1 MSKSGQSAWWGR
13 VARAWGLDPRL
24 MAALLRAYLLMDLRN
39 QQFARATGT
48 RHRELFTPLFW
59 IVSMN
64 LFISCVASAVL
75 FGRVD
80 AYFFALV
87 GLSISMLITATSLI
101 VEFNEVVLSVD
112 DVQVIG
118 HHPVPARTY
127 AAARVGNLLMYLS
140 AIIASTSIF
149 PAIVGVG
156 LRDASVWYLP
166 AYLAAT
172 LFGNLA
178 VAGAVISL
186 YAFLSRGRPDAPI
199 QEYLAWMQA
208 ALMAVTFYGGQFA
221 LRDQQNRLELLAY
234 QPPEWF
240 SLLPSAWLAAFVAD
254 TGPGGTG
261 DKWWVLATCVVF
273 SAVIWRVVLR
283 QLSASYAELE
293 PGGSSWRSSTRRPL
307 PRPGQLLGPFGQL
320 CARNQDEQTGFWLAT
335 TMLRRIPSLR
345 LHSLPFLSMVPAA
358 LLLGY
363 FTDQLPNPLETSD
376 PRCVL
381 TLAGLYLLPTCVPAI
396 FYSLR
401 FAEDFEAS
409 WVLHSAPIENP
420 WRFMAGVRKAVT
432 HQILAPVMLFVFVML
447 WIAFGRLADAIVQS
461 AVAWSVTILTSY
473 WSQGVVLR
481 TYPFSQSPAR
491 GAALGPVA
499 PYLAAASLITMVAAG
514 LHYGLAQMGRGF
526 TVYAMGVVIFTLF
539 ATWYVSRQTWVGL
552 KTEVGLKTDQAIRR

>member
-13 VARAWGLDPRL
+13 VAQAWGIDARL

-112 DVQVIG
+112 DVHVIG

-127 AAARVGNLLMYLS
+127 AAARVGNLLVYLS
-140 AIIASTSIF
+140 AIVVSTSVF
-149 PAIVGVG
+149 PAVVGAG
-156 LRDASVWYLP
+156 LRDASVWYVP
-166 AYLAAT
+166 AYLTAT

-178 VAGAVISL
+178 VAGTVISL
-186 YAFLSRGRPDAPI
+186 YAFLSRGRPAAPI

-254 TGPGGTG
+254 TGPGGMG
-261 DKWWVLATCVVF
+261 DKWWVLAACVLFTV
-273 SAVIWRVVLR
+273 VIWRAVLR

-293 PGGSSWRSSTRRPL
+293 PGGSSWRSPTRRPL
-307 PRPGQLLGPFGQL
+307 PRPGQLLGPFGQV
-320 CARNQDEQTGFWLAT
+320 CARNRDEQTGFWLAT
-335 TMLRRIPSLR
+335 TMLRRVPSMR

-363 FTDQLPNPLETSD
+363 FTDQLPNPLQTSD

-409 WVLHSAPIENP
+409 WVLHTAPIEDP
-420 WRFMAGVRKAVT
+420 WRFMAGVRKAIT
-432 HQILAPVMLFVFVML
+432 HQILAPVMMFVFVML
-447 WIAFGRLADAIVQS
+447 WIAFGSFQDAILQT
-461 AVAWSVTILTSY
+461 AVAWSITVLTSY
-473 WSQGVVLR
+473 WSQTVVLR
-481 TYPFSQSPAR
+481 TYPFSQAPAR

-499 PYLAAASLITMVAAG
+499 PYLAAASLITMTAAG
-514 LHYGLAQMGRGF
+514 VHYGLAQVGQGF
-526 TVYAMGVVIFTLF
+526 TVYAICVVVFTAIAAGF
-539 ATWYVSRQTWVGL
+539 VPRWKRVPSSRGL
-552 KTEVGLKTDQAIRR
+552 PRLP